1 MPIPPRINFGLGRT
15 PTKET
20 GFFIESMGCNEVLL
34 DKNPVSGHLYV
45 SPECVDIDTIE
56 TLFSEPVPVGKRP
69 DFPTVDI
76 HLATIQIA
84 QIYLDILTPK

>member
-1 MPIPPRINFGLGRT
+1 MPVPPRINFGLGRT

-56 TLFSEPVPVGKRP
+56 TLFSEPLRVGKRHDYP
-69 DFPTVDI
+69 AVDI